1 MNKNFLYV
9 LGGLISCVACST
21 TTSNGGGGGDHMGG
35 GQTGSESYG
44 CQPETRTPLA
54 RDADSTLGFS
64 ADDFLVF
71 TEGEHVRE
79 LTWKDGTKTQLTLT
93 VTYAGGDIEFL
104 DNEWKDDGS
113 GQEVATIGC
122 VDTVAVEVEVQA
134 KTADGALDESWPAT
148 ITASQATASNLY
160 LAPKP
165 DEFTG
170 TIDVASFAP
179 EGSDGV
185 QVSFEAT
192 FAADS
197 VEGKLSGIATKHE
210 GDKDDPDGTVSGTP
224 FDIASF

>member
-1 MNKNFLYV
+1 
-9 LGGLISCVACST
+9 
-21 TTSNGGGGGDHMGG
+21 MGG

-44 CQPETRTPLA
+44 CLPETRTPLA

-71 TEGEHVRE
+71 TEGAHESE

-93 VTYAGGDIEFL
+93 VTYVGGDIAFL

-113 GQEVATIGC
+113 GREIATIGC
-122 VDTVAVEVEVQA
+122 VDTVSVEVEVQA
-134 KTADGALDESWPAT
+134 KTADGALDETWTTT
-148 ITASQATASNLY
+148 ITAAQATSSNLSVS
-160 LAPKP
+160 PKP
-165 DEFTG
+165 DEFVG

-179 EGSDGV
+179 ENSDGV

-192 FAADS
+192 FGEQS
-197 VEGKLSGIATKHE
+197 VEGKLSGVATKYE